1 MGVEK
6 CLLYCIFRTEKPAS
20 FGVLSGVDGQPV
32 SVVSNAGLCAAVS
45 EIAQPELAPD
55 IPRITAYK
63 DIVDSFHRN
72 PAVRGIIPMRYGLI
86 FDNESDV
93 LCLLEKKGEQY
104 DALLKELD
112 GCVEMGIRVLISD
125 RCKPIEG
132 SNKKDKVIESET
144 PVSERSGR
152 DYLRA
157 RRAHYEQEERFT
169 KETEG
174 VIDQCRNAF
183 SGLFVKCKSETPY
196 SPDPQTATFPVQSLF
211 RLSHSRPSPPAV
223 SLCFLVPRKSLE
235 SFRQTFRHMVCRN
248 TWKIL
253 LSGPWP
259 PYNFV

>member
-1 MGVEK
+1 MGVER
-6 CLLYCIFRTEKPAS
+6 CLLYCIFRTEKPATA
-20 FGVLSGVDGQPV
+20 GALAGVDGQPV
-32 SVVSNAGLCAAVS
+32 SVLSRAGLCAAVS
-45 EIAQPELAPD
+45 EIAQPQLTPD

-63 DIVDSFHRN
+63 DVVDSFHRN

-93 LCLLEKKGEQY
+93 LHLLEKRREPY

-125 RCKPIEG
+125 RCVPIEG
-132 SNKKDKVIESET
+132 SKKKDKVIESEI

-157 RRAHYEQEERFT
+157 RRAHYEEEERLS
-169 KETEG
+169 KETEE
-174 VIDQCRNAF
+174 VIEQCRNTF
-183 SGLFVKCKSETPY
+183 SGLFVKCKTETPY
-196 SPDPQTATFPVQSLF
+196 SLDPLTATFPVQSMF

-223 SLCFLVPRKSLE
+223 SLYFLVPRRSLE
-235 SFRQTFRHMVCRN
+235 SFRQAFRHMVCRN
-248 TWKIL
+248 ALKVL